1 MPPRSYSSA
10 PAGDGSDPEAL
21 STEGLTFELDG
32 HLFECHGVFDAT
44 DFADL
49 AAPLLDASAG
59 WLEPDAVAAVGTF
72 YRTIMGADTYRAFAA
87 HRRKHRTPA
96 SVIAQIMTDL
106 IEDLVARDPQRPSP
120 SPGGPPGTGPS
131 SAGGSP
137 PPASGAPPARP
148 GGRRHRR
155 EQVDPQGVLPPDW
168 AGSGDIVTAPPPPPR
183 QDEEGQEEEEEMAG
197 TRRTVNLGDPARTR
211 IEPLYPQLRGG

>member
-72 YRTIMGADTYRAFAA
+72 YRTIMGAGTYRAFAA

-106 IEDLVARDPQRPSP
+106 IEELVARDPQRPSP
-120 SPGGPPGTGPS
+120 SPSGPPPTGPS
-131 SAGGSP
+131 YAGVSP
-137 PPASGAPPARP
+137 PAASGELPARS
-148 GGRRHRR
+148 GGRRHRA
-155 EQVDPQGVLPPDW
+155 QVDPQGVIPPDW
-168 AGSGDIVTAPPPPPR
+168 AGSGDIVAAPPPPQEQEE
-183 QDEEGQEEEEEMAG
+183 QDEGEA
-197 TRRTVNLGDPARTR
+197 TRRTVNLGNPARTKV
-211 IEPLYPQLRGG
+211 EPLYPQLRG